1 MLEKYKK
8 GDLIFPSAVSRFYHI
23 TLADTYILLDQR
35 KDIRKV
41 YMVYCP
47 ICNFSAN
54 FIRYYSLADLDFSE
68 EIGCENCDTLFLLKP
83 EDVIVLY
90 EKM

>member
-1 MLEKYKK
+1 M
-8 GDLIFPSAVSRFYHI
+8 
-23 TLADTYILLDQR
+23 LDQR

-47 ICNFSAN
+47 ICNRCAN
-54 FIRYYSLADLDFSE
+54 QIRHDSLAEIDFSE

-90 EKM
+90 EKI

>member
-23 TLADTYILLDQR
+23 TLAETYKLLDQR

-47 ICNFSAN
+47 ICNRCAN
-54 FIRYYSLADLDFSE
+54 QIRHDSLAEIDFSE